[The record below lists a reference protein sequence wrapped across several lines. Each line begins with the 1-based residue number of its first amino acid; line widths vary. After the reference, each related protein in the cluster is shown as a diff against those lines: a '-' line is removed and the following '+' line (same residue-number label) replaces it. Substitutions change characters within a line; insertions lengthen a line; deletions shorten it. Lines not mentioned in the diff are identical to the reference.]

1 MKLFRQHIN
10 CVYKIIKPNKNI
22 AIERQG
28 FTLIE
33 SLVALVIQ
41 MTIVL
46 LIPLLIF
53 SLGQLKT
60 TVFEDRTYDIELM
73 IKDISHT
80 LHAKDVKAKMI
91 KKKELEIRDSNTEIN
106 YKLRNQKIIKTVGH
120 RGNITMCNHVV
131 DVHFEKL
138 THDLMLMKITY
149 QEGTTTHE
157 KEILL

>member
-1 MKLFRQHIN
+1 MEK
-10 CVYKIIKPNKNI
+10 
-22 AIERQG
+22 QG

-80 LHAKDVKAKMI
+80 LHAKDVKAK
-91 KKKELEIRDSNTEIN
+91 
-106 YKLRNQKIIKTVGH
+106 
-120 RGNITMCNHVV
+120 
-131 DVHFEKL
+131 
-138 THDLMLMKITY
+138 
-149 QEGTTTHE
+149 
-157 KEILL
+157 

>member
-1 MKLFRQHIN
+1 MEK
-10 CVYKIIKPNKNI
+10 
-22 AIERQG
+22 QG

-73 IKDISHT
+73 
-80 LHAKDVKAKMI
+80 
-91 KKKELEIRDSNTEIN
+91 
-106 YKLRNQKIIKTVGH
+106 
-120 RGNITMCNHVV
+120 
-131 DVHFEKL
+131 
-138 THDLMLMKITY
+138 
-149 QEGTTTHE
+149 
-157 KEILL
+157 

>member
-1 MKLFRQHIN
+1 
-10 CVYKIIKPNKNI
+10 
-22 AIERQG
+22 
-28 FTLIE
+28 
-33 SLVALVIQ
+33 

-120 RGNITMCNHVV
+120 
-131 DVHFEKL
+131 
-138 THDLMLMKITY
+138 
-149 QEGTTTHE
+149 
-157 KEILL
+157 

>member
-1 MKLFRQHIN
+1 MEK
-10 CVYKIIKPNKNI
+10 
-22 AIERQG
+22 QG

-106 YKLRNQKIIKTVGH
+106 YKLRNQ
-120 RGNITMCNHVV
+120 
-131 DVHFEKL
+131 
-138 THDLMLMKITY
+138 
-149 QEGTTTHE
+149 
-157 KEILL
+157 

>member
-22 AIERQG
+22 AIEKQG

-120 RGNITMCNHVV
+120 RGNITMCN
-131 DVHFEKL
+131 
-138 THDLMLMKITY
+138 
-149 QEGTTTHE
+149 
-157 KEILL
+157 

>member
-1 MKLFRQHIN
+1 MEK
-10 CVYKIIKPNKNI
+10 
-22 AIERQG
+22 QG

-106 YKLRNQKIIKTVGH
+106 YKFRNQ
-120 RGNITMCNHVV
+120 
-131 DVHFEKL
+131 
-138 THDLMLMKITY
+138 
-149 QEGTTTHE
+149 
-157 KEILL
+157 

>member
-22 AIERQG
+22 AIEKQG

-73 IKDISHT
+73 I
-80 LHAKDVKAKMI
+80 
-91 KKKELEIRDSNTEIN
+91 
-106 YKLRNQKIIKTVGH
+106 
-120 RGNITMCNHVV
+120 
-131 DVHFEKL
+131 
-138 THDLMLMKITY
+138 
-149 QEGTTTHE
+149 
-157 KEILL
+157 

>member
-1 MKLFRQHIN
+1 
-10 CVYKIIKPNKNI
+10 
-22 AIERQG
+22 
-28 FTLIE
+28 
-33 SLVALVIQ
+33 

-106 YKLRNQKIIKTVGH
+106 YKLRNQK
-120 RGNITMCNHVV
+120 
-131 DVHFEKL
+131 L
-138 THDLMLMKITY
+138 
-149 QEGTTTHE
+149 
-157 KEILL
+157 